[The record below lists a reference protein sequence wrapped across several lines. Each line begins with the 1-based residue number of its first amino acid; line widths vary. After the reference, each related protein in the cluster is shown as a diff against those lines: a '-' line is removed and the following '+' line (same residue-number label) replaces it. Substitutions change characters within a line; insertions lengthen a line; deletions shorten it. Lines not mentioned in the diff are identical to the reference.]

1 MDFGWIGWGGLDCGD
16 GQETARERDLG
27 EGKLLA
33 STWSVCRFLGET
45 VGQPDPNTP
54 TLLRPG
60 DDRLS
65 AVLGKRM
72 RSLVP
77 SNGFYLSLMT

>member
-1 MDFGWIGWGGLDCGD
+1 MDFGRIGWDGLDCGD

-33 STWSVCRFLGET
+33 STDQFLGET